1 MSKRIELTDEELTE
15 VKSAISIVLE
25 TCYNEE
31 WVEDQCDKDEAIS
44 KRNRLQTIFK
54 KL

>member
-1 MSKRIELTDEELTE
+1 MSKLITLTDEELIE

-31 WVEDQCDKDEAIS
+31 WIEDQCDKSEAIA
-44 KRNRLQTIFK
+44 KQDRLKTILG